1 MISFIPGIFK
11 KKKSINELIYQNE
24 TELIKDV
31 ENKFMITAG

>member
-1 MISFIPGIFK
+1 MISFIHGIF

-24 TELIKDV
+24 TELIKEV

>member
-1 MISFIPGIFK
+1 MESL

-31 ENKFMITAG
+31 ENKFMITTG

>member
-1 MISFIPGIFK
+1 MECLK

>member
-1 MISFIPGIFK
+1 MESLK
-11 KKKSINELIYQNE
+11 KKKSINEPIYQNE